1 MIITPKPTL
10 VNIVSHR
17 HMRYL
22 FQNVHKSRKTVH
34 DLLDSRR
41 NAIDLLFIQEAPVNF
56 VRKVPSSTNP
66 EGDDLVGLVIH
77 KAWICVDRRLAS
89 PESAVAIYANK
100 RLTSSYQLF
109 PVEKANIH
117 QDVLFLRLKHNFLRG
132 YDFTVCNVY
141 NRPGTRNAAVTS
153 FMQAL
158 PSFTDLAV
166 VEGDFNLHSPIWDS
180 AVTKGSPTALTLY
193 VTLSEAGLNLMND
206 EYQPTWTNRRGSESV
221 IDLLFVNDRL
231 LNCEP
236 LVEVSLDNRGR
247 SDHAILSCLFG
258 SQLAKPGKP
267 YIAKD
272 SEEEDE
278 FCFFLGSALA
288 SLPGLMATMGVED
301 TCHQLSTL
309 LADKWNSLAKT
320 PITSRPHGTSW
331 WNDQCQ
337 AYKDAYDIDRSKE
350 NLKAYNAVTRKA
362 WSAFFEEKIAVM
374 TAIKKPWEGVR
385 WTRPRPPPPYSTI
398 EVNGQ
403 VPKNV
408 DELFEVMHRQ
418 FSQAAARS
426 PSEDD
431 MKTLLEPL
439 PALPERNFPAFSCQ
453 EVHDAIALT
462 SNGSAPGPDRITWEL
477 LKMAFQV
484 HGAPEGL
491 CHLYNQIRTSGV
503 WPTWFKQSTCIIIPK
518 PNKPRYN
525 IPKAFRPIS
534 LLNTIG
540 KLLTKIIAARLQFD
554 CLKYDIL
561 HPGQCGGVIKH
572 ATIDAGVTLASFVAE
587 SRELGLHTTA
597 CAFDIAQFF
606 PSLSHKGCA
615 MILERLGFNQS
626 LIKIFNSYFN
636 GRITRYKWDSATSA
650 AFGFDIGTPQGDC
663 ISPIFSAIYLAAG
676 LKIAVPLPFPPPN
689 VRSLFFV
696 DDGLLYCASKK
707 PSQNVQR
714 IEKCLDRI
722 QETPATLGLF
732 VDVEKTDPIHFP
744 GFDMQKTGRKLTAP
758 SALPIRMRDLQ
769 KNGIVTMIKPKGI
782 IRYLGFFFD
791 SELSWNAHITFYFN
805 RAFSTIR
812 ALRML
817 GSSIRGLGTLQK
829 RHAYQAC
836 ALPVLTYGLPLWFAE
851 DGAGVRSRLTKIS
864 KVHSHACKWI
874 TGCFRTT
881 PIGAR
886 EVIAGLPP
894 LVTLLN
900 AQLHGFRARITA
912 LPPNHILCTAMIQKW
927 TNPAYASTSRKTRP
941 AHLPSD
947 IPFRRLRT
955 HYVQEQ
961 FEHTSD
967 LQRPGQRVLD
977 IFASRITIDTYSPKK
992 GTESFK
998 AWVRDLKQ
1006 EVEQMHN
1013 EPESVTVYT
1022 DGAFHHDDYKAAF
1035 AFTVFQNNTWHD
1047 HYDWCPAA
1055 SSFDAELRA
1064 IEAALAHITTRTACT
1079 RTMLFID
1086 NKAAATHHRILN
1098 LYHHLPD
1105 LDTANTS
1112 PLYASSPWWCSS
1124 WALFWA
1130 PSCFS

>member
-1 MIITPKPTL
+1 
-10 VNIVSHR
+10 
-17 HMRYL
+17 
-22 FQNVHKSRKTVH
+22 
-34 DLLDSRR
+34 
-41 NAIDLLFIQEAPVNF
+41 
-56 VRKVPSSTNP
+56 
-66 EGDDLVGLVIH
+66 
-77 KAWICVDRRLAS
+77 
-89 PESAVAIYANK
+89 
-100 RLTSSYQLF
+100 
-109 PVEKANIH
+109 
-117 QDVLFLRLKHNFLRG
+117 
-132 YDFTVCNVY
+132 
-141 NRPGTRNAAVTS
+141 
-153 FMQAL
+153 
-158 PSFTDLAV
+158 
-166 VEGDFNLHSPIWDS
+166 
-180 AVTKGSPTALTLY
+180 
-193 VTLSEAGLNLMND
+193 MND
-206 EYQPTWTNRRGSESV
+206 EYHPTWTNRRSSQSV

-231 LNCEP
+231 LAQEP
-236 LVEVSLDNRGR
+236 VVEVSLDNRGH
-247 SDHAILSCLFG
+247 SDHAVLSCLFG
-258 SQLAKPGKP
+258 SQIARAGKP

-288 SLPGLMATMGVED
+288 SLPELLVSMGVEE
-301 TCHQLSTL
+301 TCQQLSQL
-309 LADKWNSLAKT
+309 IADKWDSLAKT
-320 PITSRPHGTSW
+320 PITSRPHGASW

-337 AYKDAYDIDRSKE
+337 AYRDAYDINRSEE

-362 WSAFFEEKIAVM
+362 RTVFFEEKIAIM

-398 EVNGQ
+398 EVDGQ
-403 VPKNV
+403 APKNV
-408 DELFEVMHRQ
+408 EDLFQIMHNQ

-431 MKTLLEPL
+431 IQAFLEPL
-439 PALPERNFPAFSCQ
+439 PALPERTFPEFSCQ

-462 SNGSAPGPDRITWEL
+462 GNNSAPGPDRITWEL
-477 LKMAFQV
+477 LKAAFQV
-484 HGAPEGL
+484 NGAPEGL
-491 CHLYNQIRTSGV
+491 CHMFNHIRLSGV
-503 WPTWFKQSTCIIIPK
+503 WPAWFKQSMCVIIPK

-525 IPKAFRPIS
+525 VPKAFRPIS

-554 CLKYDIL
+554 CLKFDIL
-561 HPGQCGGVIKH
+561 HPGQCGRVIKH

-587 SRELGLHTTA
+587 SRELGLHATA

-615 MILERLGFNQS
+615 LVLKRFGFNQS
-626 LIKIFNSYFN
+626 LINIFNSYFS
-636 GRITRYKWDSATSA
+636 GRVTRYKWDSATSSD
-650 AFGFDIGTPQGDC
+650 FSFDIGTPQGDC
-663 ISPIFSAIYLAAG
+663 ISPILSAIYLAAG
-676 LKIAVPLPFPPPN
+676 LRIATPLLFPPPN

-707 PSQNVQR
+707 PAQNVLR

-722 QETPATLGLF
+722 QDTLATLGLF
-732 VDVEKTDPIHFP
+732 VDVEKTDLIHFP
-744 GFDMQKTGRKLTAP
+744 GFDLQKPSRRLLAP
-758 SALPIRMRDLQ
+758 SKLPVHMRNLQ
-769 KNGIVTMIKPKGI
+769 NNGAIVMIKPKEI

-791 SELSWNAHITFYFN
+791 SELNWNAHVTVYFN

-851 DGAGVRSRLTKIS
+851 DGVGIQSWLNKIN

-927 TNPAYASTSRKTRP
+927 TNPAYASISRKTRP
-941 AHLPSD
+941 THLPSD
-947 IPFRRLRT
+947 VPFRRLRT

-961 FEHTSD
+961 FEHSSD

-977 IFASRITIDTYSPKK
+977 TFADRIIVDTYSPKK
-992 GTESFK
+992 DMDSFK
-998 AWVRDLKQ
+998 AWVRNLKQ
-1006 EVEQMHN
+1006 EIEQMHC
-1013 EPESVTVYT
+1013 EPHNVVIYT
-1022 DGAFHHDDYKAAF
+1022 DGAFHHSNYKAAF
-1035 AFTVFQNNTWHD
+1035 AFTIFQNGLWHD
-1047 HYDWCPAA
+1047 QYD
-1055 SSFDAELRA
+1055 
-1064 IEAALAHITTRTACT
+1064 
-1079 RTMLFID
+1079 
-1086 NKAAATHHRILN
+1086 
-1098 LYHHLPD
+1098 
-1105 LDTANTS
+1105 
-1112 PLYASSPWWCSS
+1112 
-1124 WALFWA
+1124 
-1130 PSCFS
+1130 